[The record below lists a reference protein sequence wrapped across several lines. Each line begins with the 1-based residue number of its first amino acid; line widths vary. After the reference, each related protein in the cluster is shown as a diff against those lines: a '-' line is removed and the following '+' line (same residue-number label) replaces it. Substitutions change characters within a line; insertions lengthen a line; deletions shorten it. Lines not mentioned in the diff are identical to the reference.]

1 MKKIILDVDPGH
13 DDAVAIM
20 FAAASNEIDILG
32 ITCVAGNSIL
42 ENTTQNALKICSFI
56 DRTDI
61 NIYAGSN
68 KPLKRKLVTASHVH
82 GENGL
87 EHSGDEIII
96 PNKYKLQEKD
106 AVDFIVDSCIQNK
119 GITLCPTGPLTNIA
133 KAILKE
139 PHIVNNI
146 NEIVFMGGAAMTLGN
161 ITPAAEFNIYVDPH
175 AANIVFN
182 SQIPLVMMGLDV
194 THKVLVDDTITNDI
208 LSIGNKSSKLF
219 RDLINFYSI
228 FHKEKYDTTSSPL
241 HDPCVIGYILN
252 NKLFSGKKAN
262 LIVEENSEL
271 TMGQTVV
278 DWLEVSTR
286 TKNCLIVNDVD
297 SDNFFKLL
305 KDKFSLLP

>member
-106 AVDFIVDSCIQNK
+106 ASALFAELGIIGNNK
-119 GITLCPTGPLTNIA
+119 IEIFLITS
-133 KAILKE
+133 KE
-139 PHIVNNI
+139 TYT
-146 NEIVFMGGAAMTLGN
+146 IVFCLFLLSFLFQGASSLKYLFASNDLPT
-161 ITPAAEFNIYVDPH
+161 
-175 AANIVFN
+175 
-182 SQIPLVMMGLDV
+182 
-194 THKVLVDDTITNDI
+194 TN
-208 LSIGNKSSKLF
+208 
-219 RDLINFYSI
+219 
-228 FHKEKYDTTSSPL
+228 
-241 HDPCVIGYILN
+241 
-252 NKLFSGKKAN
+252 
-262 LIVEENSEL
+262 L
-271 TMGQTVV
+271 TY
-278 DWLEVSTR
+278 
-286 TKNCLIVNDVD
+286 
-297 SDNFFKLL
+297 
-305 KDKFSLLP
+305 

>member
-1 MKKIILDVDPGH
+1 
-13 DDAVAIM
+13 M
-20 FAAASNEIDILG
+20 FVSPE
-32 ITCVAGNSIL
+32 
-42 ENTTQNALKICSFI
+42 TTYSF
-56 DRTDI
+56 
-61 NIYAGSN
+61 
-68 KPLKRKLVTASHVH
+68 
-82 GENGL
+82 
-87 EHSGDEIII
+87 
-96 PNKYKLQEKD
+96 
-106 AVDFIVDSCIQNK
+106 
-119 GITLCPTGPLTNIA
+119 
-133 KAILKE
+133 
-139 PHIVNNI
+139 
-146 NEIVFMGGAAMTLGN
+146 
-161 ITPAAEFNIYVDPH
+161 PAAEFNIYVDPQ
-175 AANIVFN
+175 AANVGLN
-182 SQIPLVMMGLDV
+182 SGIEITMMGLDV

-271 TMGQTVV
+271 TMGKTVV

-286 TKNCLIVNDVD
+286 TKNCLVVNDVD

>member
-1 MKKIILDVDPGH
+1 M
-13 DDAVAIM
+13 
-20 FAAASNEIDILG
+20 
-32 ITCVAGNSIL
+32 
-42 ENTTQNALKICSFI
+42 
-56 DRTDI
+56 
-61 NIYAGSN
+61 
-68 KPLKRKLVTASHVH
+68 
-82 GENGL
+82 
-87 EHSGDEIII
+87 
-96 PNKYKLQEKD
+96 
-106 AVDFIVDSCIQNK
+106 QNK

-139 PHIVNNI
+139 PNIVNNI

-194 THKVLVDDTITNDI
+194 THKVLVDDIITNDI